1 MARVLD
7 SRGCPEFVVGSS
19 ATLCEKSPRAP
30 EFMDRVAQECQTR
43 WRIKNTDMREHVW
56 DRILMFLS
64 GWIVNV
70 RECIDI

>member
-1 MARVLD
+1 MVRVLD

-43 WRIKNTDMREHVW
+43 WRIKNTDMREYGIAFS
-56 DRILMFLS
+56 RFSS
-64 GWIVNV
+64 GWIVYV
-70 RECIDI
+70 RECIYI